1 MNVYNRKSFKLKKR
15 RIANPPGM
23 WIRKDAAFEAV
34 IAPEVFSRAQ
44 QIIQARSKH
53 YTDDEMLEQLRN
65 LFTLYGTLSGVLI
78 DESEGMPSSSA
89 YRCRFSSLARAYTL
103 VGFTPERD
111 FAFIEIN
118 RKLRESHAEHCEM
131 LVTRLRDIGA
141 SVRQDPITELFIV
154 NEEFSLS
161 MIMARCRPTAS
172 GSMRWNLRFDT
183 SLRPDVTIAVR
194 LEPDNQSVRDYYMF
208 PGTDLFTKRLRLSR
222 ENGILIDL
230 YRFDDLKFLEGM
242 AERTWIERVA

>member
-1 MNVYNRKSFKLKKR
+1 
-15 RIANPPGM
+15 
-23 WIRKDAAFEAV
+23 
-34 IAPEVFSRAQ
+34 
-44 QIIQARSKH
+44 
-53 YTDDEMLEQLRN
+53 
-65 LFTLYGTLSGVLI
+65 
-78 DESEGMPSSSA
+78 
-89 YRCRFSSLARAYTL
+89 

-111 FAFIEIN
+111 FAFIEMN
-118 RKLRESHAEHCEM
+118 RKLREAHAEHCEM
-131 LVTRLRDIGA
+131 LVTRLREVGA
-141 SVRQDPITELFIV
+141 SVRQDRITELFIV

-161 MIMARCRPTAS
+161 MIMARCQPTAS

-242 AERTWIERVA
+242 AERTWIEGVA

>member
-1 MNVYNRKSFKLKKR
+1 
-15 RIANPPGM
+15 
-23 WIRKDAAFEAV
+23 
-34 IAPEVFSRAQ
+34 
-44 QIIQARSKH
+44 
-53 YTDDEMLEQLRN
+53 
-65 LFTLYGTLSGVLI
+65 
-78 DESEGMPSSSA
+78 
-89 YRCRFSSLARAYTL
+89 

-118 RKLRESHAEHCEM
+118 RKLREAHAAHCET
-131 LVTRLRDIGA
+131 LVTRLREIGA

-161 MIMARCRPTAS
+161 MIMARCQPTAS

-242 AERTWIERVA
+242 AERTWIERAA